1 MIPSREQAD
10 QLVRRYNKEEFHVQH
25 ARVVG
30 GVLAW
35 FAGQHDPGREDY
47 WYTIGALHDIDYELF
62 PEEHCVKGI
71 ELLRENDVDQGVI
84 RSAMSHGWGMTGSP
98 YEPELLMEKILYACD
113 ELTGFIGAVALM
125 RPSKSVSDLE
135 VRSVRKK
142 FKQPSFAAAI
152 SREAITDGAERL
164 GWPLDELIDQTIQA
178 MRTLDYVA

>member
-1 MIPSREQAD
+1 MIPSREGAD
-10 QLVRRYNKEEFHVQH
+10 ELVLKYNDNEFHRQH

-30 GVLAW
+30 GVMAW

-47 WYTIGALHDIDYELF
+47 WYVVGALHDIDYERF

-71 ELLRENDVDQGVI
+71 ELLREAGVDQDVI
-84 RSAMSHGWGMTGSP
+84 RSAMSHGWGMTDSP

-125 RPSKSVSDLE
+125 RPSKSVDDLE

-142 FKQPSFAAAI
+142 FKQPSFAAAV

-164 GWPLDELIDQTIQA
+164 GWTLDELIDQTIQA
-178 MRTLDYVA
+178 MRTVDCVA

>member
-1 MIPSREQAD
+1 MIPNREHAD
-10 QLVRRYNKEEFHVQH
+10 ELVRQYNDEDFHIQH
-25 ARVVG
+25 SRVVG

-47 WYTIGALHDIDYELF
+47 WYTVGALHDIDYGRF

-71 ELLRENDVDQGVI
+71 ELLRENDVDDAVI

-113 ELTGFIGAVALM
+113 ELTGFIGAVAMM
-125 RPSKSVSDLE
+125 RPSKSVADLE

-152 SREAITDGAERL
+152 SREVIIDGAERL
-164 GWPLDELIDQTIQA
+164 GWSLDDLIDQTIQA
-178 MRTLDYVA
+178 MRTVDCVA